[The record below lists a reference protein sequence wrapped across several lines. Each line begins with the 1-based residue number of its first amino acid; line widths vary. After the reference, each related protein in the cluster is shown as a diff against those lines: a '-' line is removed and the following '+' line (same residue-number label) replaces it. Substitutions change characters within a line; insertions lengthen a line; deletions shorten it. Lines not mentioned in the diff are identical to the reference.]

1 MEWGVA
7 SPTRCDAM
15 QRKDRS
21 MMSPG
26 SGVADLLAPT
36 TTMKRK
42 TKANA
47 AGGRKE
53 GSPPPSGTGLL
64 VLRMAT
70 GTCPTGSAT
79 RIHIRTRKILPVRLL
94 IPACGTRRV
103 ITHTR

>member
-21 MMSPG
+21 MMNPG
-26 SGVADLLAPT
+26 SGAADLLAPKTT

-53 GSPPPSGTGLL
+53 GIACLLDRERALFGTLDLGLL
-64 VLRMAT
+64 LCLVSCTAAALY
-70 GTCPTGSAT
+70 
-79 RIHIRTRKILPVRLL
+79 
-94 IPACGTRRV
+94 
-103 ITHTR
+103 